1 MTLPAWP
8 AGISARLRRS
18 SGGNDW
24 QLSPIVEVASTDFD
38 QGPARRRRRFTAMRY
53 QLAGRLVMTDAEF
66 RLFKGFYFGT
76 LQQGAFKFT
85 MPIWDGEACT
95 TATVRFDASE
105 PYTATQF
112 APGRVQVVVK
122 VEVFDLPVYDEGSVA
137 FVAEFTEDEAISWSA
152 SLQTW
157 VNVTY
162 PAAVA
167 PYR

>member
-8 AGISARLRRS
+8 AAIAARMRRS
-18 SGGNDW
+18 SGGGDW
-24 QLSPIVEVASTDFD
+24 QLSPIVEIASTDFD

-53 QLAGRLVMTDAEF
+53 QLAGRMVLTDAEL
-66 RLFKGFYFGT
+66 RVFKGFFYGT
-76 LQQGAFKFT
+76 LLQGAQKFT
-85 MPIWDGEACT
+85 MPIWDGEGCI
-95 TATVRFDASE
+95 TATVRFDATE

-112 APGRVQVVVK
+112 APGRVQVTLK
-122 VEVFDLPVYDEGSVA
+122 LEVFDLPVYDEASAA
-137 FVAEFTEDEAISWSA
+137 FIAEYSEADALAWSA